1 MKTKINYPT
10 KRYVRFGKN
19 YLEYLMLEVEKGN
32 ITAVEF
38 KYWKRQNEEL
48 KTEQLPFQIHARNI
62 HKRFIPYN
70 S

>member
-1 MKTKINYPT
+1 
-10 KRYVRFGKN
+10 
-19 YLEYLMLEVEKGN
+19 MLEVEKGN